1 MKKMKLR
8 KNILDYFYVTFGSSI
23 TAIALVAFL
32 VPNNI
37 VAGGVSG
44 LAIILYRT
52 LGWWV
57 GAQMLLYNIVLFTVA
72 FIILGIGF
80 GIKSIYSAVLL
91 SFLVDFLQNINFPV
105 FNAAEIN
112 DGMLLAT
119 IYGGALAGIGIGIV
133 LWRGAST
140 GGTDIGAMIINKYLH
155 IATGTGLL
163 VIDSTITILA
173 LVVFGP
179 IVAMYGIITIFA
191 TSKTIDSILEGIEHT
206 RTAYIMSDNHKTI
219 KEKILQ
225 ELSRGVT
232 VLEGQ
237 GGFTGETRP
246 VLMVTI
252 RRREIGQLRRIIRDV
267 DSKAFTITVNNAEV
281 FGEGFKRL
289 Y

>member
-1 MKKMKLR
+1 MKKTNLK
-8 KNILDYFYVTFGSSI
+8 KNILDYFYISAGSLI
-23 TAIALVAFL
+23 TAIALVSFL

-57 GAQMLLYNIVLFTVA
+57 GAQMLLYNIVLFAIA

-91 SFLVDFLQNINFPV
+91 SFLIDLLQNINFPV

-119 IYGGALAGIGIGIV
+119 IYGGALAGIGMGIV

-163 VIDSTITILA
+163 IIDSLITVLA
-173 LVVFGP
+173 LIVFGP

-191 TSKTIDSILEGIEHT
+191 TGKTIDSILEGIEHT
-206 RTAYIMSDNHKTI
+206 RTAYIMSDNYKNI

-237 GGFTGETRP
+237 GGFTGDVRP

-252 RRREIGQLRRIIRDV
+252 RRREIGQLRRIITDV
-267 DSKAFTITVNNAEV
+267 DPKAFTITVNNAEV

>member
-1 MKKMKLR
+1 MKKMNLK
-8 KNILDYFYVTFGSSI
+8 KSIIDYFFVSIGSLI

-57 GAQMLLYNIVLFTVA
+57 GAQMLFYNIILFVVA
-72 FIILGIGF
+72 FIILGVGF

-91 SFLVDFLQNINFPV
+91 SFLVDFLQNINLPIFD
-105 FNAAEIN
+105 AAQIN

-119 IYGGALAGIGIGIV
+119 IYGGALSGIGMGIV

-155 IATGTGLL
+155 VATGTGLL
-163 VIDSTITILA
+163 IIDSVITVLA
-173 LVVFGP
+173 LIVFGP

-191 TSKTIDSILEGIEHT
+191 TGKTIDSILEGIEHT
-206 RTAYIMSDNHKTI
+206 RTAYIMSDNYKSI

-232 VLEGQ
+232 ILEGQ

-252 RRREIGQLRRIIRDV
+252 RRREIGQLRRIIRDS
-267 DSKAFTITVNNAEV
+267 DPKAFTITVNNAEV

-289 Y
+289 N

>member
-1 MKKMKLR
+1 MKKMNVK
-8 KNILDYFYVTFGSSI
+8 KNILDYFFVSAGSLI
-23 TAIALVAFL
+23 TAIALASFL

-44 LAIILYRT
+44 LAIIFYRT

-57 GAQMLLYNIVLFTVA
+57 GVQMLLYNIVLFAVA

-80 GIKSIYSAVLL
+80 GIKSIYSAVVL
-91 SFLVDFLQNINFPV
+91 SFLVDLLQNINFPV

-119 IYGGALAGIGIGIV
+119 IYGGALSGIGMGIV

-163 VIDSTITILA
+163 IIDSLITILA

-191 TSKTIDSILEGIEHT
+191 TGKTIDSILEGVEHT
-206 RTAYIMSDNHKTI
+206 RTAYIMSDNYEKI
-219 KEKILQ
+219 REKILG

-237 GGFTGETRP
+237 GGFTGEKRP

-252 RRREIGQLRRIIRDV
+252 RRREISQLRRIIKDT
-267 DSKAFTITVNNAEV
+267 DSKAFTVTVNNAEV

>member
-1 MKKMKLR
+1 MKKTNLK
-8 KNILDYFYVTFGSSI
+8 KNILDYFYVSAGSLI
-23 TAIALVAFL
+23 TAVALVSFL

-57 GAQMLLYNIVLFTVA
+57 GAQMLLYNIVLFVIA

-91 SFLVDFLQNINFPV
+91 SFLIDLLQNINFPV
-105 FNAAEIN
+105 FNAAAIN

-119 IYGGALAGIGIGIV
+119 IYGGALSGAGMGIV

-140 GGTDIGAMIINKYLH
+140 GGTDIVAMIINKYLH

-163 VIDSTITILA
+163 IIDSLITALA
-173 LVVFGP
+173 LIVFGP

-191 TSKTIDSILEGIEHT
+191 TGKTIDSILEGIEHT
-206 RTAYIMSDNHKTI
+206 RTAYIMSDNYKII
-219 KEKILQ
+219 KEKIIQ

-232 VLEGQ
+232 VLEGR
-237 GGFTGETRP
+237 GGFTGEVRP

-252 RRREIGQLRRIIRDV
+252 RRREIGQLRRIITDV
-267 DSKAFTITVNNAEV
+267 DPKAFTITVNNAEV

>member
-1 MKKMKLR
+1 
-8 KNILDYFYVTFGSSI
+8 
-23 TAIALVAFL
+23 
-32 VPNNI
+32 
-37 VAGGVSG
+37 
-44 LAIILYRT
+44 
-52 LGWWV
+52 
-57 GAQMLLYNIVLFTVA
+57 
-72 FIILGIGF
+72 
-80 GIKSIYSAVLL
+80 
-91 SFLVDFLQNINFPV
+91 V

-119 IYGGALAGIGIGIV
+119 IYGGALAGIGMGIV

-163 VIDSTITILA
+163 IIDSLITILA

-179 IVAMYGIITIFA
+179 IIAMYGIITIFA
-191 TSKTIDSILEGIEHT
+191 TGKTIDSILEGIEHT
-206 RTAYIMSDNHKTI
+206 RTAYIMSDNYEKI
-219 KEKILQ
+219 REKILK

-237 GGFTGETRP
+237 GGFTGEKRP

-252 RRREIGQLRRIIRDV
+252 RRREIGQLRRIIKDV
-267 DSKAFTITVNNAEV
+267 DSKAFTVTVNNAEV